1 MSAFIEAE
9 AFRIRSTQPGDYAL
23 NRLTILSCIVIFCC
37 GCGNAQQSEP
47 ASSAVKPEASATATI
62 ASPPVI
68 DPHEL
73 LVPGTITVD
82 VMGLAVPKRA
92 EEIGQKFKQALAKDP
107 DWFLEHSKNKK
118 PGEPLPHDER
128 MGISKEEYEEFLK
141 LSQKTTMRKLNEA
154 PLIITQ
160 KEADVFELDGGSEL
174 SDLTGIVMDL
184 KQDQVQSPF
193 GTLAERSI
201 INAPE
206 STALGAW
213 NGVQWKG
220 NLTDA
225 DGVTGSVAK
234 LAIGKIKKSGRC
246 VIYYDVRKI
255 TSGEKIHISHILNY
269 DAPQK

>member
-1 MSAFIEAE
+1 M
-9 AFRIRSTQPGDYAL
+9 
-23 NRLTILSCIVIFCC
+23 
-37 GCGNAQQSEP
+37 
-47 ASSAVKPEASATATI
+47 KPEASATESA
-62 ASPPVI
+62 ASQPVI

-73 LVPGTITVD
+73 LVPGQIMVD

-92 EEIGQKFKQALAKDP
+92 EEIGQKFKQALAKNP
-107 DWFLEHSKNKK
+107 DWVLEHSKNKK
-118 PGEPLPHDER
+118 PGEPLPYDER

-141 LSQKTTMRKLNEA
+141 LSQKTTMRKMSEA

-160 KEADVFELDGGSEL
+160 KEDDVFELDGGTEL
-174 SDLTGIVMDL
+174 SDFTGMVIDL

-193 GTLAERSI
+193 GILAERSI

-220 NLTDA
+220 NPSGA
-225 DGVTGSVAK
+225 NGATGAVAK

-255 TSGEKIHISHILNY
+255 TPGEKTHISHILNY

>member
-1 MSAFIEAE
+1 MSGFIEAK
-9 AFRIRSTQPGDYAL
+9 AFRILTTHPGECVL
-23 NRLTILSCIVIFCC
+23 NRFTILTCSVIFCC
-37 GCGNAQQSEP
+37 SCSDAEQAEP
-47 ASSAVKPEASATATI
+47 APSLEKPEASAI
-62 ASPPVI
+62 ESVSSPAVI
-68 DPHEL
+68 DPHDL
-73 LVPGTITVD
+73 IVPGTLTVD

-92 EEIGQKFKQALAKDP
+92 EEIGRKFKQALAKNP

-141 LSQKTTMRKLNEA
+141 LSQKTTMRKMKEA

-160 KEADVFELDGGSEL
+160 KEEDVFELDGGTEL
-174 SDLTGIVMDL
+174 SDFTGIVIDL

-193 GTLAERSI
+193 GTLTERSI

-220 NLTDA
+220 NLTEA

-234 LAIGKIKKSGRC
+234 LAMGKIKKSGRC

-255 TSGEKIHISHILNY
+255 TPGEKTHISHILNY